1 MTALTKFINFISDPK
16 NNYPNIYIFL
26 YHILKAVQKLLTKIG
41 IYKNKYNNKDM
52 FNWSL
57 YSLHYK
63 GELIEAKKTTS
74 IEIKPGDYVLEND
87 RLIKKNWAIK
97 PLHLSHR
104 FLYETIM
111 LLRPKSIFEMG
122 CGAGMHLNN
131 LQALLPNVAL
141 TGIDLL
147 ESQIIILRRT
157 FPLLNATIKVTDAT
171 VPFTDNFMQ
180 PVDLAFTQAVL
191 MHIHT
196 ENGHLNALINLF
208 NIATKYIILMESE
221 RTHHYVDDIKK
232 LQAEKKIN
240 WENIYFY
247 NRLDPETKQPMS
259 IICSKEQL
267 PYPEYNLLK

>member
-122 CGAGMHLNN
+122 CGTGMHLNN
-131 LQALLPNVAL
+131 LQTLMPNTTL
-141 TGIDLL
+141 SGIDLL
-147 ESQIIILRRT
+147 DNQIKMLRRS
-157 FPLLNATIKVTDAT
+157 FPYLSATIKAADAT
-171 VPFTDNFMQ
+171 IPFPENFM
-180 PVDLAFTQAVL
+180 PPADIAFTQAVL

-196 ENGHLNALINLF
+196 NSLHLAALANLF
-208 NIATKYIILMESE
+208 KIGRKYVILMESE
-221 RTHHYVDDIKK
+221 RTHHYIDDTKK
-232 LQAEKKIN
+232 LKTEKKVN

-247 NRLDPETKQPMS
+247 YRLDPETKQPMS

-267 PYPEYNLLK
+267 TSPEYHSFE